1 MPTITTIMPLRPNL
15 VFDTFISNSFVGLCA
30 MSGMLLLF
38 DINLIEVTAFNFL
51 DGTLGEK
58 RNLLAL
64 YSASFSFVLSFCG

>member
-1 MPTITTIMPLRPNL
+1 
-15 VFDTFISNSFVGLCA
+15 

-64 YSASFSFVLSFCG
+64 YSASFSFFLSFFVADTNYSMYEFAKFMV